1 MRQPISC
8 TECSESFGH
17 KCGCSIAIERAA
29 QLMATYHQGQYRA
42 WEVAE
47 LEGIHLDDIR
57 AGQKIADARME
68 EHRLNCRVGGA
79 PEYGRLPQAASDE
92 MRADFHDAAEKREFA
107 QSLIDG
113 LESLAS

>member
-1 MRQPISC
+1 MKQPITC
-8 TECSESFGH
+8 TECGESLGH

-47 LEGIHLDDIR
+47 LEGIHLDDIA
-57 AGQKIADARME
+57 AGQKIADARQE
-68 EHRLNCRVGGA
+68 EYRLNCRIGGA
-79 PEYGRLPQAASDE
+79 PEYGRLPESARAE
-92 MRADFHDAAEKREFA
+92 MHADFRDAAEKREFA
-107 QSLIDG
+107 QGLIDG